1 MNVTSSAMND
11 DDAARWAVRLGEGA
25 LTSTEEQAL
34 DDWLHAD
41 ERRQGALLRAEAA
54 LAYLDRGR
62 AMADTFVEAPKDDD
76 SPVWT
81 RRRFLI
87 GGSTLAGLT
96 AASVTGFIL
105 TRPAPIE
112 IRTALGEIRRVPL
125 PDGSVASVNT
135 ASDVAVVMVD
145 KRRDVRLNDGEA
157 WFQVAHDKNRPF
169 VVEAGTV
176 RVKAVGTA
184 FSVRRRDDGADVLV
198 TEGLVE
204 VWVEG
209 HENQRTQ
216 IAAGSKSFVA
226 ADAKPIEVASA
237 GNMIDR
243 ALSWRTGE
251 LALNGESLDYAVAE
265 LNRYNARKIV
275 IDTPALGRE
284 SLVGY
289 FRVDQPEGFGQAIEA
304 TMAAKMSIQDNIIHL
319 SR

>member
-1 MNVTSSAMND
+1 MDD
-11 DDAARWAVRLGEGA
+11 DDAARWAIRLDNGQLA
-25 LTSTEEQAL
+25 PDEQDAL
-34 DDWLHAD
+34 DDWLRAD
-41 ERRQGALLRAEAA
+41 ERRRGALLRAEAT

-62 AMADTFVEAPKDDD
+62 ALADAPVETPNDNDTL
-76 SPVWT
+76 PWT

-87 GGSTLAGLT
+87 GGSTLAGL
-96 AASVTGFIL
+96 AAIGVTGFML

-135 ASDVAVVMVD
+135 ASDVAVVMAD

-157 WFQVAHDKNRPF
+157 WFQVAHDKSRPF
-169 VVEAGTV
+169 VVEAGKV
-176 RVKAVGTA
+176 RVQAVGTA
-184 FSVRRRDDGADVLV
+184 FSVRRRNDGADVLV
-198 TEGLVE
+198 TEGVVE
-204 VWVEG
+204 AWIEG
-209 HENQRTQ
+209 HEDRRTR

-226 ADAKPIEVASA
+226 EDARPIEVASA
-237 GNMIDR
+237 DGTIDR

-251 LALNGESLDYAVAE
+251 LALNGETLEYAVSE

-284 SLVGY
+284 SVVGY
-289 FRVDQPEGFGQAIEA
+289 FRVDQPEGFSQAIKA
-304 TMAAKMSIQDNIIHL
+304 TMAARMSVQGDTIHL

>member
-1 MNVTSSAMND
+1 MTSSAMND
-11 DDAARWAVRLGEGA
+11 DDAARWAIRLGEGA
-25 LTSTEEQAL
+25 LTSAEEQAL
-34 DDWLHAD
+34 DDWLRAD

-62 AMADTFVEAPKDDD
+62 ALADAPTETSNDDD
-76 SPVWT
+76 PSVWT

-96 AASVTGFIL
+96 AIGATGFIL

-135 ASDVAVVMVD
+135 ASDVAVTMAD

-157 WFQVAHDKNRPF
+157 WFQVAHDKSRPF
-169 VVEAGTV
+169 VVEAGKV
-176 RVKAVGTA
+176 RIQAVGTA
-184 FSVRRRDDGADVLV
+184 FSVRRHDKGIDVLV
-198 TEGLVE
+198 TEGVVE
-204 VWVEG
+204 AWVEG
-209 HENQRTQ
+209 HEGQRTR
-216 IAAGSKSFVA
+216 IAAGSKSFITD
-226 ADAKPIEVASA
+226 DARPIKVASA
-237 GNMIDR
+237 DGAIDR
-243 ALSWRTGE
+243 TLSWRTGE

-289 FRVDQPEGFGQAIEA
+289 FRVDQPEAFGQAIGA
-304 TMAAKMSIQDNIIHL
+304 TMRARLRVEGDTIHL
-319 SR
+319 SQ

>member
-1 MNVTSSAMND
+1 MND
-11 DDAARWAVRLGEGA
+11 DDAARWAIRLGEGA
-25 LTSTEEQAL
+25 LTSAEEQAL
-34 DDWLHAD
+34 DDWLRAD

-62 AMADTFVEAPKDDD
+62 ALAETLVETSNDDEAP
-76 SPVWT
+76 SWA

-87 GGSTLAGLT
+87 GGSSLAGLT
-96 AASVTGFIL
+96 AAGVAGLVL
-105 TRPAPIE
+105 TRPAQIE

-135 ASDVAVVMVD
+135 ASDVAVVMAD
-145 KRRDVRLNDGEA
+145 KRRGVRLNDGEA
-157 WFQVAHDKNRPF
+157 WFQVAHDKSRPF
-169 VVEAGTV
+169 VVEAGKV
-176 RVKAVGTA
+176 RVQAVGTA

-198 TEGLVE
+198 TEGVVE
-204 VWVEG
+204 AWVDG
-209 HENQRTQ
+209 HEDQRTR

-226 ADAKPIEVASA
+226 DDAKPIKVTSA

-265 LNRYNARKIV
+265 LNRYNAHKIV

-304 TMAAKMSIQDNIIHL
+304 TMAAKMTIEGDSIHL